1 MTAPFS
7 LLPSG
12 PMPDSRLIPKGDIE
26 RRIYLIRG
34 QRVMLDRD
42 LAELYGVTTAALNQ
56 AVKRNSDR
64 FPDDF
69 MFQLDKEEFE
79 NWISQIVISNPGLRM
94 GARRRPQAFTEQ
106 GVAMLSSV
114 LRSKRAI
121 QVNIAIMRAFVTFRE
136 MLATH
141 QDLADRLAEL
151 EQKHDEKFRV
161 VFDAIR
167 QLMAQPSL
175 GQRRRQIGF
184 SDEGSDSG

>member
-1 MTAPFS
+1 
-7 LLPSG
+7 
-12 PMPDSRLIPKGDIE
+12 MPDHQLIATGDIE

-64 FPDDF
+64 SPDDF
-69 MFQLDKEEFE
+69 MFRLDGEEFE
-79 NWISQIVISNPGLRM
+79 NWLSQIVRSNPGLRM

-121 QVNIAIMRAFVTFRE
+121 HVNIAIIDCGPRTG
-136 MLATH
+136 
-141 QDLADRLAEL
+141 L
-151 EQKHDEKFRV
+151 ER
-161 VFDAIR
+161 
-167 QLMAQPSL
+167 
-175 GQRRRQIGF
+175 GQ
-184 SDEGSDSG
+184 SPAVSSSGRSKR